1 MWKSSRNEEEICGAL
16 LDRKECDGMNLYGK
30 NPVLEALRAK
40 RPINKILVAKGFN
53 KGMLREITN
62 LAKEQKIIIQFVDK
76 KQLDLLC
83 EKHELHQGIIAQ
95 TAPKEYADWEDV
107 LNKVKE
113 KGETPLFLLLDEVK
127 DPQNLGAVLR
137 TADATGVH
145 CVVIPK
151 HRAVPLTSGVSKA
164 SAGAVE
170 YVPVARVTNLANTID
185 KLKEMGCWVIG
196 TDVKAELEHFDMD
209 LTGPVALVMGSEDKG
224 LRKLV
229 KEKCDQLVKIPMKG
243 RVNSLNVS
251 AAASVVLYEIIRQ
264 RRNM

>member
-1 MWKSSRNEEEICGAL
+1 MI
-16 LDRKECDGMNLYGK
+16 LYGK

-40 RPINKILVAKGFN
+40 RPINKILITKGLHTGAF
-53 KGMLREITN
+53 REITA
-62 LAKEQKIIIQFVDK
+62 LAKEQKILLQFADK
-76 KQLDLLC
+76 KQLDSLC
-83 EKHELHQGIIAQ
+83 DNELHQGIAAQ

-107 LNKVKE
+107 LNDVKK

-137 TADATGVH
+137 TADATGAQ

-164 SAGAVE
+164 SAGAIE
-170 YVPVARVTNLANTID
+170 YVPVARVTNLADTID
-185 KLKEMGCWVIG
+185 KLKEKGCWVIG
-196 TDVKAELEHFDMD
+196 TDPSAESVHFEVD
-209 LTGPVALVMGSEDKG
+209 LTGPVAIVMGSEDKG

-229 KEKCDQLVKIPMKG
+229 KEKCDLLVKIPMEGK
-243 RVNSLNVS
+243 VNSLNVS
-251 AAASVVLYEIIRQ
+251 AAASVVLYDIIRQ